1 MKDKKVIFMGTPD
14 FSVPV
19 LEGLIKETNVVLV
32 VTQPDKK
39 VGRKQILKYS
49 PVKEVALKNNIEVF
63 QPAKI
68 REDYNKL
75 KEVEADIIITC
86 AYGQIIPKEVL
97 NLCSYGAINV
107 HASILPK
114 LRGGAPIH
122 KAIIYGYK
130 ETGVTIM
137 YMDEKM
143 DAGDIIDS
151 KKIEIKNDYD
161 AGILHDKLSIIGR
174 DLLLQVLPSIFDR
187 TNKRIK
193 QDEKEV
199 TYAYNIT
206 REEEKINFNTSVVNV
221 YNQIRGLYPF
231 PISYFLLD
239 NNTIKVLKARK
250 SNEKSMTPGI
260 ITRIGKDFIAISTED
275 YDIEITKIK
284 PSGKKE
290 MDVKD
295 YLNGV
300 KKEELI
306 GKKVG

>member
-1 MKDKKVIFMGTPD
+1 M
-14 FSVPV
+14 
-19 LEGLIKETNVVLV
+19 
-32 VTQPDKK
+32 
-39 VGRKQILKYS
+39 
-49 PVKEVALKNNIEVF
+49 
-63 QPAKI
+63 
-68 REDYNKL
+68 
-75 KEVEADIIITC
+75 
-86 AYGQIIPKEVL
+86 
-97 NLCSYGAINV
+97 
-107 HASILPK
+107 
-114 LRGGAPIH
+114 
-122 KAIIYGYK
+122 
-130 ETGVTIM
+130 
-137 YMDEKM
+137 
-143 DAGDIIDS
+143 
-151 KKIEIKNDYD
+151 
-161 AGILHDKLSIIGR
+161 
-174 DLLLQVLPSIFDR
+174 
-187 TNKRIK
+187 
-193 QDEKEV
+193 

>member
-49 PVKEVALKNNIEVF
+49 PVKEIALKNNIEVF

-75 KEVEADIIITC
+75 KEVESDIIITC

>member
-49 PVKEVALKNNIEVF
+49 PVKEIALKNNIEVF

-97 NLCSYGAINV
+97 NLCSYDAINV

>member
-97 NLCSYGAINV
+97 NLCSYGAVNV

>member
-1 MKDKKVIFMGTPD
+1 MGTPD
-14 FSVPV
+14 VSVPV

-49 PVKEVALKNNIEVF
+49 PVKEIALKNNIEVF

-97 NLCSYGAINV
+97 NLCSYDAINV

>member
-49 PVKEVALKNNIEVF
+49 PVKEIALKNNIEVF

-75 KEVEADIIITC
+75 KEVESDIIITC

-151 KKIEIKNDYD
+151 KKIEIKN
-161 AGILHDKLSIIGR
+161 L
-174 DLLLQVLPSIFDR
+174 
-187 TNKRIK
+187 
-193 QDEKEV
+193 
-199 TYAYNIT
+199 
-206 REEEKINFNTSVVNV
+206 
-221 YNQIRGLYPF
+221 
-231 PISYFLLD
+231 
-239 NNTIKVLKARK
+239 
-250 SNEKSMTPGI
+250 
-260 ITRIGKDFIAISTED
+260 
-275 YDIEITKIK
+275 
-284 PSGKKE
+284 
-290 MDVKD
+290 
-295 YLNGV
+295 
-300 KKEELI
+300 
-306 GKKVG
+306 

>member
-1 MKDKKVIFMGTPD
+1 
-14 FSVPV
+14 
-19 LEGLIKETNVVLV
+19 
-32 VTQPDKK
+32 
-39 VGRKQILKYS
+39 
-49 PVKEVALKNNIEVF
+49 
-63 QPAKI
+63 
-68 REDYNKL
+68 
-75 KEVEADIIITC
+75 
-86 AYGQIIPKEVL
+86 
-97 NLCSYGAINV
+97 
-107 HASILPK
+107 
-114 LRGGAPIH
+114 
-122 KAIIYGYK
+122 
-130 ETGVTIM
+130 M

>member
-49 PVKEVALKNNIEVF
+49 PVKEIALKNNIEVF
-63 QPAKI
+63 KPAKI

>member
-49 PVKEVALKNNIEVF
+49 PVKEIALKNNIEVF

>member
-49 PVKEVALKNNIEVF
+49 PVKEIALKNNIEVF

-239 NNTIKVLKARK
+239 NNTIKVLKAR
-250 SNEKSMTPGI
+250 
-260 ITRIGKDFIAISTED
+260 
-275 YDIEITKIK
+275 
-284 PSGKKE
+284 
-290 MDVKD
+290 
-295 YLNGV
+295 
-300 KKEELI
+300 
-306 GKKVG
+306 